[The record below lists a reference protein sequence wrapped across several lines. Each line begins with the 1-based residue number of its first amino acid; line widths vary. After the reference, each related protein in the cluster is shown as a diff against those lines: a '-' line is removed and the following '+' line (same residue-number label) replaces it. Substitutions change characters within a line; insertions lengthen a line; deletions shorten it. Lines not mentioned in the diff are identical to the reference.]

1 MSVWDPSVS
10 EEKKERTYRFGKEE
24 KMGYGPFLAAG

>member
-10 EEKKERTYRFGKEE
+10 EEKERAYQFGKEE
-24 KMGYGPFLAAG
+24 KMVRGLFSDAG